1 MKYRKRPLL
10 LALLFA
16 SILALPQLG
25 LAQQAEQ
32 ENIPTRGLGVG
43 LLIHSFG
50 YGFDVQYYLLRD
62 NGKTITISTSISS
75 YKHPRELKQES
86 AYADQG
92 GKDYIWGKRNYGY
105 VLAPTVGIGKDW
117 IGRNDF
123 NKINLR
129 TTFSAGPVLA
139 LLKPY
144 YLEVAIP
151 IGGNQAFV
159 DIDRFDP
166 AVYNYTNIVGE
177 ADYFI
182 GVNEITVTP
191 GIQGRVST
199 MVDFAGYRDVIRG
212 IEVSVFGN
220 YFTQPLDLMDLTQNR
235 QFWVGGSIEFIIGN
249 TW

>member
-1 MKYRKRPLL
+1 MKNRNRPTLLSLLLLVL
-10 LALLFA
+10 LALPTVA
-16 SILALPQLG
+16 
-25 LAQQAEQ
+25 LAQGPER
-32 ENIPTRGLGVG
+32 ETTPTRGLGVG
-43 LLIHSFG
+43 VLLHSYGF
-50 YGFDVQYYLLRD
+50 GFDVQYYLLRD
-62 NGKTITISTSISS
+62 AGKVITISTSLSS

-105 VLAPTVGIGKDW
+105 VLAPTVGFGKDL
-117 IGRNDF
+117 IGRSSF

-129 TTFSAGPVLA
+129 GTFALGPALA
-139 LLKPY
+139 FLKPY

-159 DIDRFDP
+159 DIDQFDP

-182 GVNEITVTP
+182 GMNEMTVTP
-191 GIQGRVST
+191 GLQGRAAV
-199 MVDFAGYRDVIRG
+199 MLDFAGQRDVIRG
-212 IEVSVFGN
+212 IEIAVFGN
-220 YFTQPLDLMDLTQNR
+220 YFTRPLHLMELTPNK
-235 QFWVGGSIEFIIGN
+235 QFWLGGSIEFIIGN

>member
-1 MKYRKRPLL
+1 MGW
-10 LALLFA
+10 
-16 SILALPQLG
+16 S
-25 LAQQAEQ
+25 QAPEKEQ
-32 ENIPTRGLGVG
+32 MPTRGMGVG
-43 LLIHSFG
+43 VMLHNFG
-50 YGFDVQYYLLRD
+50 WGFDIQYYLLKD

-75 YKHPRELKQES
+75 FKHPQELKRNS

-92 GKDYIWGKRNYGY
+92 GKDYIWAKRNYGY
-105 VLAPTVGIGKDW
+105 VFAPTVGFGKDW

-129 TTFSAGPVLA
+129 TNVAIGPALG

-159 DIDRFDP
+159 DIDQFDP
-166 AVYNYTNIVGE
+166 ALYNYTNIVGE

-182 GVNEITVTP
+182 GVNELQVVP

-199 MVDFAGYRDVIRG
+199 MLDFAGNKDVIRG
-212 IEVSVFGN
+212 IELALFGN
-220 YFTQPLDLMDLTQNR
+220 YFAQPLELVDATVASNKR
-235 QFWVGGSIEFIIGN
+235 FWVGGSIEFIIGN